1 MSADVTTTA
10 GVPRRIEPLTALDLA
25 QTAAAAVIAKLD
37 DRHWQLPTPCDEWTV
52 RDIVNKMTASTIV
65 FTAFGER
72 RRPEPAY
79 DLVHPAEII
88 GADPLGAFQS
98 AAADCRRVWRGE
110 DALEGTA
117 PSTVGEYPAKAVLNA
132 RIFDTTILTWDVATA
147 IGVDPGITDELAG
160 YVLRVAK
167 ALVGNVRAVS
177 PERYKDPADS
187 PDQPLLQQM
196 IAATGRDP
204 LWEAT
209 TGVS

>member
-1 MSADVTTTA
+1 MTGAA
-10 GVPRRIEPLTALDLA
+10 PRRIDPLIALDQA

-37 DRHWQLPTPCDEWTV
+37 DRHWDLPTPCDEWSV
-52 RDIVNKMTASTIV
+52 RDVVNKMTASTIV

-79 DLVHPAEII
+79 DLVHPAEIV
-88 GADPLGAFQS
+88 GDDPLGTFQS
-98 AAADCRRVWRGE
+98 AATECRRVWRSDG
-110 DALEGTA
+110 ALDGTA

-147 IGVDPGITDELAG
+147 VAASHGISDELAA

-177 PERYKDPADS
+177 PERYKDPADH
-187 PDQPLLQQM
+187 PDQPLLEQM

-204 LWEAT
+204 KWRPFTDL
-209 TGVS
+209 S